1 MTSFWYLNVVTDHPN
16 TPGQKT
22 FQWLEYSLLSR
33 SREPAVHS
41 VVQGND
47 KRKRDHCYLYIWIFG
62 TCNPD
67 TSRQKIIGWN
77 IHSLVDPES
86 LVSRVHS
93 VHQGNDKGKRDH
105 CWLHSHF
112 LLAQVSLHLRLKSMP
127 PQRNSE
133 VRKTQIWTLKKSLSD
148 LQNSLTSAMFQQ
160 RLCIKFRQLK
170 STDHPI
176 V

>member
-1 MTSFWYLNVVTDHPN
+1 MNVVTDHPD

-93 VHQGNDKGKRDH
+93 VHQGNDKRKRDH
-105 CWLHSHF
+105 CRLHSHS
-112 LLAQVSLHLRLKSMP
+112 LPAQVSLHLRLKSMP
-127 PQRNSE
+127 PRRKLEAQKLVIFGDFALEGVEGPLSPKVN
-133 VRKTQIWTLKKSLSD
+133 VR
-148 LQNSLTSAMFQQ
+148 
-160 RLCIKFRQLK
+160 
-170 STDHPI
+170 I
-176 V
+176 VTKY